1 MPRARAGIG
10 SRRTEIFEEH
20 TIFESTTNFFTYDR
34 SHSNNRRAASVGPG
48 VLLDDEEFQRTARG
62 LGTGR
67 NGGDG
72 GSGAITPGGEVESS
86 PSSRRV
92 SLIATGPGLDPAHG
106 GSDEQDSR
114 GRGREGRA
122 GLRSFS
128 AMPISA
134 VPSRL
139 HSPDRGAG
147 ARGTASASTFSRDYS
162 VDSQAA
168 RLKLEAQESYRRG
181 PSPAYTPLPESH
193 ALHLHSVSETGVVSN
208 GSGLTRSAEDP
219 SHPIILSPIISADPS
234 PYQSRDSSQPEE
246 AGVNG
251 EQRRPIRPS
260 MPMHAPASSSTN
272 NSSSSAMSSTDDLT
286 AGNDVEEDDN
296 ETDNELSRAP
306 TPTRTETANV
316 SPTATLNEHQM
327 TALTDRALA
336 GVISP
341 ALMSPALHPGQLPS
355 APGSPIGQH
364 GVLHHQISA
373 ASSHPSSIRSQHSLS
388 AAADSSSG
396 GEPFQPTSTS
406 SRRSS
411 RDRSYF
417 PPSPSGPIRPELQA
431 APSSNARPSSTSRPS
446 STKRTSSR
454 VGRFNFAGVTSA
466 LRSMSQDIKGRV
478 SHSPSAASSRPPSGR
493 TSRRTSF
500 GDGSVPPPASGFGGS
515 GTGGFGPTGQ
525 HPPADEIA
533 ASLSRIGAGGPT
545 RGRRASPERNAL
557 GSEGRSASRTRGR
570 NAGLKVLNPVGG
582 TTGLFDDDDE
592 PDGHHWKEF
601 KKGVYHYPISFTI
614 PSTTPPTIHADFGS
628 VVYKLKAV
636 VHRSGALTA
645 NLFEEKEVRMVAC
658 PGEDDTEESENVIV
672 ERQWED
678 QLRYLVALSGKS
690 FPIGGSMYVSNSD
703 SRRRK
708 FRLKD

>member
-1 MPRARAGIG
+1 
-10 SRRTEIFEEH
+10 
-20 TIFESTTNFFTYDR
+20 
-34 SHSNNRRAASVGPG
+34 V
-48 VLLDDEEFQRTARG
+48 
-62 LGTGR
+62 
-67 NGGDG
+67 
-72 GSGAITPGGEVESS
+72 TPGGDLDSG

-92 SLIATGPGLDPAHG
+92 SLIATGPGSDLPG
-106 GSDEQDSR
+106 GGGGEDEQDSR

-139 HSPDRGAG
+139 HSPDRNGG

-193 ALHLHSVSETGVVSN
+193 SAHLSSVSEAGGVVTN
-208 GSGLTRSAEDP
+208 GIDGTP
-219 SHPIILSPIISADPS
+219 HPNSILSPIISADPS

-246 AGVNG
+246 AGLNG

-272 NSSSSAMSSTDDLT
+272 KSSSSAMSSTDDLT
-286 AGNDVEEDDN
+286 AGHGNEDDDDDD
-296 ETDNELSRAP
+296 TDNELSRAP

-316 SPTATLNEHQM
+316 SPTHTLNEHQM
-327 TALTDRALA
+327 SALSDRALA

-341 ALMSPALHPGQLPS
+341 ALASPAMHASQLPS

-373 ASSHPSSIRSQHSLS
+373 ASSHPSSIRSRHSLS

-396 GEPFQPTSTS
+396 GEPSQPASTS

-417 PPSPSGPIRPELQA
+417 PPIPSAPVRPELQA
-431 APSSNARPSSTSRPS
+431 APSSSSRPS
-446 STKRTSSR
+446 STKRASSR

-466 LRSMSQDIKGRV
+466 LRSMSQDIKDRV
-478 SHSPSAASSRPPSGR
+478 SHSPSAGSSRPPSGR

-500 GDGSVPPPASGFGGS
+500 GDGSVPPPATGFGGS
-515 GTGGFGPTGQ
+515 GTGGFGPTSQ
-525 HPPADEIA
+525 QPAADEIV
-533 ASLSRIGAGGPT
+533 ASQGRGGGSGPP
-545 RGRRASPERNAL
+545 RGRRASPERSAL
-557 GSEGRSASRTRGR
+557 GGEGRSASRTRGR
-570 NAGLKVLNPVGG
+570 NAGLKVLNPASGSA
-582 TTGLFDDDDE
+582 GLFDDDDE

-614 PSTTPPTIHADFGS
+614 PSSTPPTIHADFGS

-690 FPIGGSMYVSNSD
+690 FPIGGSMSVSSPPPPFDGHSAHND
-703 SRRRK
+703 
-708 FRLKD
+708 